1 MDVSGEWELLPE
13 DRAETIV
20 YRRIGG
26 YDLRL
31 LLLRPDQSEPGS
43 SPCIIFIHGG
53 GFTGGEA
60 EMLLPQCRWFAKR
73 GFACV
78 TADYRLMKMEEERPA
93 ADSVT
98 LDECIADC
106 KAAVRF
112 VRRHADRWGIDPG
125 RIVLAGESAGG
136 YLACAVS
143 ALHDLE
149 APGEDTTVSCV
160 PDLLVAYNPITQL
173 AGKWGHWVQ
182 DAPLPDEPPVA
193 EGEAARRLARFRRAR
208 RLSPLW
214 SLTERHPPLLI
225 MHGLEDAV
233 VLPEDSAAYADKV
246 SELGVEVR
254 LELLPGSDHAFALF
268 NYRASDEEIGHALET
283 TLKFV
288 RRFW

>member
-1 MDVSGEWELLPE
+1 MDVSGEWGLRPE

-20 YRRIGG
+20 YRRIDGQ
-26 YDLRL
+26 DLRL
-31 LLLRPDQSEPGS
+31 LLIRPRRSGQEP
-43 SPCIIFIHGG
+43 SPCILFIHGG

-73 GFACV
+73 GFACM
-78 TADYRLMKMEEERPA
+78 TADYRLMKMEGERPA

-112 VRRHADRWGIDPG
+112 VRKYADQWGIDPC

-143 ALHDLE
+143 TLHDLE
-149 APGEDTTVSCV
+149 APGEDTSVSCV

-173 AGKWGHWVQ
+173 AGKWSHWVQ
-182 DAPLPDEPPVA
+182 DAPMTDEPPVA
-193 EGEAARRLARFRRAR
+193 VGEASAWLARFRRAR

-214 SLTERHPPLLI
+214 NLTERHPPALI
-225 MHGLEDAV
+225 MHGLTDEI
-233 VLPEDSAAYADKV
+233 VLPEDSAAYAERAR
-246 SELGVEVR
+246 ELGVKVR

-268 NYRASDEEIGHALET
+268 NYRASDEEILYTLET
-283 TLKFV
+283 TLDFV
-288 RRFW
+288 TK